1 MEGYSRVRCC
11 LLKFVHVWL
20 ITQSYV
26 GTRNASTARN
36 EVLGVHEGG
45 FGEVGDNRSR
55 RTDGRGVGASAK
67 LIIGCVFITSVMAA
81 ILSGLSNN
89 YNTALSS
96 VAGIL
101 AIKIGALNLLTV
113 RSRLITGDMA
123 SGKEGGI
130 SQRKNQVLPSVSL
143 SIAIAPSFH

>member
-1 MEGYSRVRCC
+1 
-11 LLKFVHVWL
+11 
-20 ITQSYV
+20 
-26 GTRNASTARN
+26 
-36 EVLGVHEGG
+36 
-45 FGEVGDNRSR
+45 
-55 RTDGRGVGASAK
+55 
-67 LIIGCVFITSVMAA
+67 MAA
-81 ILSGLSNN
+81 ILAGLSNN

>member
-1 MEGYSRVRCC
+1 MRRRRVTKFWGSTREGSA
-11 LLKFVHVWL
+11 KSE
-20 ITQSYV
+20 IGDTTV
-26 GTRNASTARN
+26 G
-36 EVLGVHEGG
+36 
-45 FGEVGDNRSR
+45 R

-81 ILSGLSNN
+81 ILAGLSNN